1 MADPKGILPFD
12 QFLAAVNEARHTEF
26 AARPASKVAHEDS
39 FAEMRTHILRLYDG
53 VEVVNSFVDE
63 NGSVFDCVPVE
74 QQPSLRGTSGAVP
87 SAPDMPPMNA
97 PASAAEE
104 RRDAQVPPQMAEN
117 KDDPFGN
124 VMYCPPGTI
133 PIRRVTL
140 EDLTRFED
148 MRSFFRKAPGGGAIP
163 PRLSRPQQPE
173 PPQVAATHRW
183 AHAFQSVNNV
193 GGHSFLNLWQPAIG
207 ANQIFSLSQHWY
219 AGGSGANLQTAEVG
233 WQVYPQFYNN
243 SPRPVFFIYWTADG
257 YGSTGCY
264 NLTCSAFVQTNNSW
278 AIGGAIPTPYSS
290 HQRPAIFARGRL
302 LPVPGTLV
310 AVCERHE
317 REQRHRLL
325 PGVALQQRRAL
336 PARREHRLRRRN
348 CRDDELSTDG
358 QRRVRKRRLAEG
370 RLPASD
376 LLLPGRGRVR
386 LGQPDRIAILA
397 ELLHGTAQHLRVA
410 VERIALVR
418 RPGRQLLAGV

>member
-12 QFLAAVNEARHTEF
+12 QFLAAVNDARHTEF

-39 FAEMRTHILRLYDG
+39 FADMRAHILRLYEG

-74 QQPSLRGTSGAVP
+74 QQPSLRGAAGAVP
-87 SAPDMPPMNA
+87 SAPDLPPMNA

-117 KDDPFGN
+117 KNDQFGN

-133 PIRRVTL
+133 PMRRVTL

-193 GGHSFLNLWQPAIG
+193 GGHSLLNLWQPAIG

-243 SPRPVFFIYWTADG
+243 NRPVFFIYWTADG

-290 HQRPAIFARGRL
+290 TNGPQYSLEVAYYLFQGRWWLYVKGTNSSNAIGYY
-302 LPVPGTLV
+302 
-310 AVCERHE
+310 
-317 REQRHRLL
+317 
-325 PGVALQQRRAL
+325 
-336 PARREHRLRRRN
+336 
-348 CRDDELSTDG
+348 
-358 QRRVRKRRLAEG
+358 
-370 RLPASD
+370 PASIYNNGA
-376 LLLPGRGRVR
+376 LSRH
-386 LGQPDRIAILA
+386 A
-397 ELLHGTAQHLRVA
+397 ESIDYGGETVGTTSFPPMGSGAFANAGWQKAAYQRQIYYFPAAGGSAWANLTASQSWPNCYTAQLNTYA
-410 VERIALVR
+410 SPWNTSLWFGG
-418 RPGRQLLAGV
+418 PGGNC